1 MSPCVCLCFENYSM
15 NPVSTVPSNLLYS
28 AAKGPPYT
36 FVVIGATSTC
46 ANCLLR
52 TKLMSPLETSTASRP
67 LQRAVVAYNSLAAL
81 QGWLHSPQ
89 RRHRRKQERRCCL
102 FTEHRRAR
110 MSCAAAAP
118 ASPLV
123 VCKFSVR
130 HCRLARASKEGATH
144 SDFIARE
151 AQSLVHLAGV
161 TKISTGTVL
170 IVYNCCRK
178 A

>member
-1 MSPCVCLCFENYSM
+1 
-15 NPVSTVPSNLLYS
+15 
-28 AAKGPPYT
+28 
-36 FVVIGATSTC
+36 
-46 ANCLLR
+46 
-52 TKLMSPLETSTASRP
+52 
-67 LQRAVVAYNSLAAL
+67 
-81 QGWLHSPQ
+81 
-89 RRHRRKQERRCCL
+89 
-102 FTEHRRAR
+102 

-151 AQSLVHLAGV
+151 AQSLVHLAGG
-161 TKISTGTVL
+161 TKISTGTVSIAAVRPECGGDGARCCSGEQCCVTLLASIIATSRIIYSRSHILNTAFTAITAGSPAWPEAGALLPVLPTKRAKRL
-170 IVYNCCRK
+170 ISQSLSLTAIK